1 VLLKLFLKKSPERG
15 PKKFADMPPPP
26 SPTGSAWTPRHL
38 PDAAVVYA
46 APPAYCLPADGG
58 AEPVD
63 PADKPAADQ
72 PAASAEPPTHVTTQ
86 DGALSFLITRDPP
99 TLRAVDT
106 ADGDTY
112 EAPLDRFSGDARVN
126 CTRDDFLRILER
138 AARGAVCA
146 DTTPPL
152 GRLQAT
158 YELSCKFVRLGFV
171 VHPADPVLDA
181 EYSGSIELPL
191 LRSATPHEMVEIM
204 RRQMW
209 TDQEVL
215 IYDRRR
221 GALRR
226 VHPSCVEC
234 ELGSAPWW
242 TVVARAPLR
251 LTNDLKVVATCGLRG
266 LEEVRSVPF
275 VQTLDLR
282 FVHPLGACGD
292 LGPLG
297 ACAALSVVRIH
308 NDARLTDL
316 GALAALTLLC
326 ELELVGCAALT
337 DASAL
342 SACAHL
348 TSLDVSGCVEL
359 QVLPTI
365 RGLAV
370 LKARG
375 CVRLHDLRP
384 LVGSSVNHGQVVAAD
399 RTWALGPRPTDYCWV
414 IEMAGGRAVRS
425 PAATSY
431 TLDFAGH
438 YSSSQ
443 PQVAELLE
451 STAVHRM
458 RVGYDDTN
466 QVRLRLDLMPISQS
480 STACPACLEA
490 LGQRDDHG
498 PVVTGRLSALSVDL
512 RDTEVTADDMR
523 VLARWYEGLQ
533 SHGAILRIHTLK
545 SRVKPVP
552 GDSMLVAAS
561 AWPIAGT
568 ELLVPPIGHTG
579 YLVDGRA
586 PGGEVWGE

>member
-1 VLLKLFLKKSPERG
+1 
-15 PKKFADMPPPP
+15 MPPPP
-26 SPTGSAWTPRHL
+26 SPIGSGWTPRHL
-38 PDAAVVYA
+38 PDAALVYA
-46 APPAYCLPADGG
+46 APPAYYVPADGG
-58 AEPVD
+58 AEPVE
-63 PADKPAADQ
+63 PVDKR
-72 PAASAEPPTHVTTQ
+72 AASAEPPTHVTTQ

-112 EAPLDRFSGDARVN
+112 EAPLDRFSGDARVGS
-126 CTRDDFLRILER
+126 TLDDFLRIVER

-146 DTTPPL
+146 GTLSPE

-158 YELSCKFVRLGFV
+158 YELSCEWVRLGFV
-171 VHPADPVLDA
+171 VRPADPVLDA
-181 EYSGSIELPL
+181 EYGGSIDLPL
-191 LRSATPHEMVEIM
+191 LRHATPHEMVEIM

-209 TDQEVL
+209 TDQQVL
-215 IYDRRR
+215 VYDRRR

-234 ELGSAPWW
+234 EPGEAPWW

-251 LTNDLKVVATCGLRG
+251 LTHDLQVDATFGVNDLEAVRG
-266 LEEVRSVPF
+266 VPF

-282 FVHPLGACGD
+282 FTHGVGWIGAGGD
-292 LGPLG
+292 LGPLRS
-297 ACAALSVVRIH
+297 CVALSVVRIH
-308 NDARLTDL
+308 HDARLGDLSAL
-316 GALAALTLLC
+316 GALPLLC
-326 ELELVGCAALT
+326 ELSLVGCTALT
-337 DASAL
+337 DTSAL
-342 SACAHL
+342 SACERL
-348 TSLDVSGCVEL
+348 TALDVSGCVEL
-359 QVLPTI
+359 QVLPII
-365 RGLAV
+365 RGLTE

-375 CVRLHDLRP
+375 CVRLHDLGP

-399 RTWALGPRPTDYCWV
+399 RTWALGPRPTDYSWV

-431 TLDFAGH
+431 TLDFAG

-466 QVRLRLDLMPISQS
+466 QVRVRVDLVPIRQAWSY
-480 STACPACLEA
+480 LEA
-490 LGQRDDHG
+490 LGQREDHG
-498 PVVTGRLSALSVDL
+498 PVITGRLSALSVDL

-523 VLARWYEGLQ
+523 VLARWYDGLQ
-533 SHGAILRIHTLK
+533 SHGAIVRIHTLK
-545 SRVKPVP
+545 SRVKQVP

-561 AWPIAGT
+561 AWPIGGT
-568 ELLVPPIGHTG
+568 ELFVPPIGHTG